1 MSEPKQE
8 NAASAG
14 MAMRHR
20 AAGLLPDAE
29 KPSRE
34 SALQPGSKL
43 ESGRSVCC
51 RPWLTGS
58 KVANGTR

>member
-14 MAMRHR
+14 RAMRHR
-20 AAGLLPDAE
+20 AAGHGPDAE
-29 KPSRE
+29 KPPRE

-43 ESGRSVCC
+43 KSGRSACC
-51 RPWLTGS
+51 RPWITGS
-58 KVANGTR
+58 KVARGTR